1 MASLWTQITNVAS
14 RVCDPT
20 RSDSAVNDEI
30 MHLQA
35 VLDETRLRLHH
46 EQRVSQE
53 LQAQMGDERRRGE
66 MRQRE
71 MHEKLEM
78 QDEEIRQLQ
87 AHLET
92 AMHQKKEAFDRP
104 PDNVADVPQKKAV
117 TDASNA
123 RMCEAELLAALLEHA
138 TKQAT
143 ASAAVVTAE
152 STALQQLRSE
162 LEAAQGKASEEQ
174 EAAKELRQQLQNEK
188 ASRLK
193 VEQLLELQRKSLL
206 REFHRRK
213 TFEAKVAEFLQLLG
227 QRYPGLAC
235 NVHPMTA

>member
-14 RVCDPT
+14 WVCDPT

-46 EQRVSQE
+46 EQRVSEE
-53 LQAQMGDERRRGE
+53 LRAQVRDERRRGE

-104 PDNVADVPQKKAV
+104 PDNIADVPQKKTV

-143 ASAAVVTAE
+143 ASAAVVTEE

-193 VEQLLELQRKSLL
+193 VAQLLEVQRKSLL
-206 REFHRRK
+206 REFHHRK
-213 TFEAKVAEFLQLLG
+213 TFEAQVAEFLQLLG